1 MTRLVALFCMLALS
15 AGGAGVE
22 DVRGVFPP
30 DVRTI
35 GIASASSLI
44 SRNALV
50 AGTNLLCRAGYRVKV
65 MPNVLKMEP
74 ADVRARLF
82 EQAWLDPEIDF
93 IIMSRGGHGASNVID
108 RVDWERLKSRKMRVM
123 GFSDVTLV
131 LGAMLSKGAGS
142 PISGPMLGSLAS
154 GATKESCEWL
164 RGVLGDGAPPPLRLR
179 PVKPCGAAVSGKPFG
194 GLVSRFPVLL
204 GKGLLPS
211 FEGRVVFMECTP
223 RYAGVSESI
232 LDGLA
237 AKGLFDKAA
246 AVVFCDFNREWEKP
260 RVDALFAAFAAKVK
274 CPVFAGFPYGH
285 IPGSFAIDFTRPLSI
300 SADGVLEWK
309 ARGK

>member
-1 MTRLVALFCMLALS
+1 MTGGCYELKVLPLMRQHLLFIRS
-15 AGGAGVE
+15 G
-22 DVRGVFPP
+22 
-30 DVRTI
+30 RTSYYFTNVSTACASRRPLI
-35 GIASASSLI
+35 YIASIADLSRVSVLI
-44 SRNALV
+44 L
-50 AGTNLLCRAGYRVKV
+50 
-65 MPNVLKMEP
+65 
-74 ADVRARLF
+74 
-82 EQAWLDPEIDF
+82 
-93 IIMSRGGHGASNVID
+93 
-108 RVDWERLKSRKMRVM
+108 
-123 GFSDVTLV
+123 
-131 LGAMLSKGAGS
+131 
-142 PISGPMLGSLAS
+142 PIVS